1 MVGTSRGE
9 EGLKVLLPGGVR
21 GKGMAGQPL
30 TLGVEL
36 DEPLGHILGGL
47 FGLGLGLL
55 PLRAPQL
62 GQALA
67 PGVVPAA
74 DVFGHQVQLE
84 GGDVEDVGAGKLQL
98 DVVPVRP
105 VHRHLHH
112 AHKPADAVVL
122 VDHQV
127 PGGQVGEGF
136 QPLAGGGVRLG
147 PASSGGSGGQGLP
160 LRQNGK
166 LSVGEVKARRQPPH
180 GDGDPAGGGQVV
192 EALVHGGE
200 HPFLPQHGL
209 KGVGLPPA
217 GGQEHH
223 GKVLLLVL
231 QQVLR
236 HRRKAD
242 AVARQLPG
250 GEGEQGRWGH
260 RRRTGGEGVQVEQ
273 GPGGQAGA
281 QGLKGR
287 GQHRWLAGEQ
297 PLLQ

>member
-1 MVGTSRGE
+1 M
-9 EGLKVLLPGGVR
+9 
-21 GKGMAGQPL
+21 
-30 TLGVEL
+30 
-36 DEPLGHILGGL
+36 
-47 FGLGLGLL
+47 
-55 PLRAPQL
+55 
-62 GQALA
+62 
-67 PGVVPAA
+67 
-74 DVFGHQVQLE
+74 
-84 GGDVEDVGAGKLQL
+84 
-98 DVVPVRP
+98 
-105 VHRHLHH
+105 
-112 AHKPADAVVL
+112 
-122 VDHQV
+122 
-127 PGGQVGEGF
+127 
-136 QPLAGGGVRLG
+136 
-147 PASSGGSGGQGLP
+147 
-160 LRQNGK
+160 
-166 LSVGEVKARRQPPH
+166 
-180 GDGDPAGGGQVV
+180 